1 MKIAYLHG
9 LESVIDEKDPKI
21 IFLRQQFSDAYAPD
35 INYKEKDFFKKLLSN
50 VSSMNPD
57 LIVGSSAGGYISYL
71 IGSKLSIPTL
81 LFNPAMVGRS
91 YEPVVDTTNLKNTK
105 HTIYFGNRDTVIN
118 GNNVKSFFKEEGVG
132 SFEYNT
138 YSGGHRVPADVFI
151 NSIKEVLNLKEIYNK
166 NKTNKMKHIKLYED
180 FINEAK
186 LDFMISQP
194 IIMNDLKYT
203 ILKVKDDVIEVIDA
217 RKNPK
222 SFSLKSV
229 VSQNPGIDV
238 KPKAAKKETVLNP
251 DWVKAYTKAEYNRI
265 LKGVVADNGGTE
277 NAYDLAQ
284 NLIIDPRMRTK
295 LFNDY
300 PMLRTMDKYIERLQ
314 WDIESRI

>member
-1 MKIAYLHG
+1 
-9 LESVIDEKDPKI
+9 
-21 IFLRQQFSDAYAPD
+21 
-35 INYKEKDFFKKLLSN
+35 
-50 VSSMNPD
+50 
-57 LIVGSSAGGYISYL
+57 
-71 IGSKLSIPTL
+71 
-81 LFNPAMVGRS
+81 
-91 YEPVVDTTNLKNTK
+91 
-105 HTIYFGNRDTVIN
+105 
-118 GNNVKSFFKEEGVG
+118 
-132 SFEYNT
+132 
-138 YSGGHRVPADVFI
+138 
-151 NSIKEVLNLKEIYNK
+151 
-166 NKTNKMKHIKLYED
+166 MKHIKLYED
-180 FINEAK
+180 FVNEGK

-203 ILKVKDDVIEVIDA
+203 ILKVKDDVVDVVDA

-222 SFSLKSV
+222 SFSLKAV
-229 VSQNPGIDV
+229 VSQNTGIDV
-238 KPKAAKKETVLNP
+238 KPKAAKKETTLNP
-251 DWVKAYTKAEYNRI
+251 EWIKAYTKAEYNKI